1 MCISDQ
7 RCIIFLNESIW
18 PQSTA
23 SKDLNAILSTPVQS
37 SFRRKAKWGP
47 SQTRGQTLRSLRSQA
62 PAHLSVDQP
71 QRQDGEPGNPGS
83 KRQTLRTP
91 LQ

>member
-7 RCIIFLNESIW
+7 RCIIFRNESIW

-47 SQTRGQTLRSLRSQA
+47 SQTRGQTLRSLRESPSA
-62 PAHLSVDQP
+62 GTP
-71 QRQDGEPGNPGS
+71 QCGS
-83 KRQTLRTP
+83 TP
-91 LQ
+91 KTRWGA